1 MLNCCINHKK
11 SNCAGGPPATAT
23 AIPPEEDEFFD
34 AEEEVEEAS
43 SKTHSAWNQPQG
55 RKERTNMKL
64 LNSPSDWIYAP
75 ITQDPL
81 PMTEDMLEEQTE
93 MMEQLGSDAEA
104 SELRARILSASLLS
118 DMEAFKVFITVIWL
132 HNN

>member
-11 SNCAGGPPATAT
+11 SNCAGGPPATA
-23 AIPPEEDEFFD
+23 IPPEEDEFFD
-34 AEEEVEEAS
+34 AEEEVEEA
-43 SKTHSAWNQPQG
+43 KPTHSAWNQPQG
-55 RKERTNMKL
+55 RKERTKMKL
-64 LNSPSDWIYAP
+64 LNSPAEWIYAP
-75 ITQDPL
+75 MTQDPL

-118 DMEAFKVFITVIWL
+118 DMEAFKVII
-132 HNN
+132 

>member
-11 SNCAGGPPATAT
+11 SNCAGGPPAS

-34 AEEEVEEAS
+34 AEEEVEEAG
-43 SKTHSAWNQPQG
+43 KTHSAWNQPQG
-55 RKERTNMKL
+55 RKERTKMKL

-118 DMEAFKVFITVIWL
+118 DMEAFKVIKIVFTVI
-132 HNN
+132 